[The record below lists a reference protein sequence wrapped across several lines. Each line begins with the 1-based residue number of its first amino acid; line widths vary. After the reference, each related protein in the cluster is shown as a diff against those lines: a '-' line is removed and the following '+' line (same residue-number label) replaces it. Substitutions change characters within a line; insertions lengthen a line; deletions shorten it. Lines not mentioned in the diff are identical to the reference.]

1 MTLYRLADFY
11 TLFYF
16 RYVENNRSRDDQ
28 YWQHHF
34 MDRSVVSWEG
44 FSFEEICLRHLPHIK
59 QALGIAGIATESS
72 ALRFIPVKG
81 NETKGTQVD
90 LVIKRVDKI
99 VHLVEMKFSDHP
111 YTISKEYE
119 EKLKFRRNLFMEITG
134 IKRGVVITFITP
146 EGVSQGL
153 HSSVVH
159 SQLTSRHLF
168 ADLL

>member
-1 MTLYRLADFY
+1 MYLNLGFRPNLPLLPHIWTKSDRFTSKSILERCDFTVSYAQFGNKNKLTLYRLADFC

-72 ALRFIPVKG
+72 AWRFIPVKG
-81 NETKGTQVD
+81 NETKGT
-90 LVIKRVDKI
+90 
-99 VHLVEMKFSDHP
+99 
-111 YTISKEYE
+111 
-119 EKLKFRRNLFMEITG
+119 
-134 IKRGVVITFITP
+134 
-146 EGVSQGL
+146 
-153 HSSVVH
+153 
-159 SQLTSRHLF
+159 
-168 ADLL
+168 